1 MSRQISE
8 TGFLGETLN
17 GRLAGK
23 SIVVTGGESGIGR
36 AIVPRCLADGA
47 SVTIAGINQED
58 IDQTLADAKA
68 AGAGER
74 VQAVVT
80 DVTQADQVQA
90 MVDDTVAK
98 FGRLDAAIANAGV
111 MIERRPFIESTHE
124 EWHHVL
130 SVNLHGTFR
139 TLQAATRVLKKQG
152 QGGDLFVTT
161 SSNAVRP
168 GPRSSSYVASKGAI
182 HQMVRALAVELAPE
196 MIRVNA
202 IVPGLTLTPGTT
214 NRPGHIERGLKGV
227 PMGEITMPEEI
238 AAVIAFALSGEAPH
252 MTGTDLK
259 VDGGRTSA

>member
-1 MSRQISE
+1 MSYYDLS
-8 TGFLGETLN
+8 
-17 GRLAGK
+17 GK
-23 SIVVTGGESGIGR
+23 VVIVTGAETGIGR
-36 AIVPRCLADGA
+36 AIALRAASDGA
-47 SVTIAGINQED
+47 SVTAAGINTDGLAETMELARED
-58 IDQTLADAKA
+58 GADA
-68 AGAGER
+68 R
-74 VQAVVT
+74 VHTMAV
-80 DVTQADQVQA
+80 DIRDDDQVQA

-98 FGRLDAAIANAGV
+98 FGRLDAAVANAGV
-111 MIERRPFIESTHE
+111 MIERRPFVESTHE

-139 TLQAATRVLKKQG
+139 TLQAVTRILKKQG

-168 GPRSSSYVASKGAI
+168 GPQASSYVASKGAI
-182 HQMVRALAVELAPE
+182 HHMVRALAVELAPE

-202 IVPGLTLTPGTT
+202 IVPGLTLTPGTI

>member
-1 MSRQISE
+1 MSYYDLS
-8 TGFLGETLN
+8 
-17 GRLAGK
+17 GK
-23 SIVVTGGESGIGR
+23 VVIVTGAETGIGR
-36 AIVPRCLADGA
+36 AIALRLAGDGA
-47 SVTIAGINQED
+47 SVTAAGINSDGLAE
-58 IDQTLADAKA
+58 TLDLARQAD
-68 AGAGER
+68 AGER
-74 VQAVVT
+74 VLTMAV
-80 DVTQADQVQA
+80 DIREDDQVQA

-98 FGRLDAAIANAGV
+98 FGRLDAAVANAGV

-139 TLQAATRVLKKQG
+139 TLQAATRVLKRQG
-152 QGGDLFVTT
+152 EGGDLLVTT

-168 GPRSSSYVASKGAI
+168 GPQASSYVASKGAL

-202 IVPGLTLTPGTT
+202 IVPGLTLTPGTI
-214 NRPGHIERGLKGV
+214 NRPGHIERGLKGI

-238 AAVIAFALSGEAPH
+238 AAVVAFALSGEAPH
-252 MTGTDLK
+252 LTGTDLK

>member
-1 MSRQISE
+1 MGYYDLS
-8 TGFLGETLN
+8 
-17 GRLAGK
+17 GK
-23 SIVVTGGESGIGR
+23 VVLVTGAETGIGR
-36 AIVPRCLADGA
+36 AIALRVASDGA
-47 SVTIAGINQED
+47 SVTAAGINTDGLGE
-58 IDQTLADAKA
+58 TKELARE
-68 AGAGER
+68 AGADGR
-74 VQAVVT
+74 IQTMAV
-80 DVTQADQVQA
+80 DIREDDQVQA
-90 MVDDTVAK
+90 MVDDTVAQ

-139 TLQAATRVLKKQG
+139 TLQAATRHLRKQG

-168 GPRSSSYVASKGAI
+168 GPQASSYVASKGAI

-196 MIRVNA
+196 KIRVNA
-202 IVPGLTLTPGTT
+202 IVPGLTLTPGTI

>member
-1 MSRQISE
+1 MNMGYFDLS
-8 TGFLGETLN
+8 
-17 GRLAGK
+17 GK
-23 SIVVTGGESGIGR
+23 TVIVTGAETGIGR
-36 AIVPRCLADGA
+36 AIALRAASDGA
-47 SVTIAGINQED
+47 SVTAAGINQEGLD
-58 IDQTLADAKA
+58 ETLQLAQD

-74 VQAVVT
+74 FLALNV
-80 DVTQADQVQA
+80 DVREVAQVNR

-98 FGRLDAAIANAGV
+98 FGRLDAAVANAGI
-111 MIERRPFIESTHE
+111 MIQRRPFIESTHE

-130 SVNLHGTFR
+130 SVNLHGTFH
-139 TLQAATRVLKKQG
+139 TLQAATRVLRKQG
-152 QGGDLFVTT
+152 QGGDLLVTT

-168 GPRSSSYVASKGAI
+168 GPQASSYVASKGAI
-182 HQMVRALAVELAPE
+182 HQMVRALAIELAPE

-202 IVPGLTLTPGTT
+202 IVPGLTLTPGTIS
-214 NRPGHIERGLKGV
+214 RPGHIERGLKGV

>member
-1 MSRQISE
+1 MSYYDLS
-8 TGFLGETLN
+8 
-17 GRLAGK
+17 GK
-23 SIVVTGGESGIGR
+23 VVIVTGAETGIGR
-36 AIVPRCLADGA
+36 AIALRLASDGA
-47 SVTIAGINQED
+47 SVTAAGINSDGLAE
-58 IDQTLADAKA
+58 TLDLARQAD
-68 AGAGER
+68 AGER
-74 VQAVVT
+74 MLTMAV
-80 DVTQADQVQA
+80 DIREDDQVQA
-90 MVDDTVAK
+90 MVDDTVAT

-139 TLQAATRVLKKQG
+139 TLQAATRVLKRQG
-152 QGGDLFVTT
+152 EGGDLLVTT

-168 GPRSSSYVASKGAI
+168 GPQASSYVASKGAL

-202 IVPGLTLTPGTT
+202 IVPGLTLTPGTI

-238 AAVIAFALSGEAPH
+238 AAIVAFALSGEAPH
-252 MTGTDLK
+252 LTGTDLK